1 MFIHFYHE
9 ILKAELISSVLLS
22 LAAVEIVVTFVL
34 EHKTLLQTA
43 HLLFLPL
50 QGSWS
55 RDVGLNVFVIRI
67 TNKHL
72 AYVWFSNKYTRKIN
86 ITSYTIFI

>member
-34 EHKTLLQTA
+34 EHKTLLTNGT
-43 HLLFLPL
+43 LVILPL

-55 RDVGLNVFVIRI
+55 RDVGLNLFVIRI
-67 TNKHL
+67 TNKH
-72 AYVWFSNKYTRKIN
+72 
-86 ITSYTIFI
+86 